1 MCGECSGN
9 IEEERAFEDCSE
21 EAALD
26 SSSLGA
32 LKSPASPLDLPL
44 ASFCTQGLQRSGR
57 NCVSFM
63 ER

>member
-1 MCGECSGN
+1 MRGESSSN
-9 IEEERAFEDCSE
+9 IEEECAFEDCSE

-26 SSSLGA
+26 PSSLGA

-44 ASFCTQGLQRSGR
+44 ASFCTQRSGW
-57 NCVSFM
+57 NCVFLM